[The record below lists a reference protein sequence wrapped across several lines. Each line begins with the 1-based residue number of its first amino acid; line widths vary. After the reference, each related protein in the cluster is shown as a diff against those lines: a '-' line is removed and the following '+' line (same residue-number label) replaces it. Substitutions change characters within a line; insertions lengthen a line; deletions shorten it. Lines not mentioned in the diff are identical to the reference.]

1 MVIERSMTK
10 ESAILKSSLDKR
22 IKSKVIKLA
31 NDLGKK
37 NNYKYADFSIRL
49 EAAYYHILAIE
60 KLNILIISLLFVYN

>member
-1 MVIERSMTK
+1 MTK